1 MKNVVIGHHQK
12 AGDFDM
18 KRLCYVFAALLALY
32 AAPALALENCDS
44 GSWYDP
50 DRAGEG
56 INLEVTDS
64 TVVMYFY
71 TYSEGSHAFYVGV
84 GDNDDELVEL
94 TLYETVPGSLLE
106 FPKEELEV
114 GTAFVEKEEGF
125 LLWSYHLSL
134 DADKVDNG
142 HLPYCVGF
150 HCDGEFVYERLT
162 QPVACQ

>member
-1 MKNVVIGHHQK
+1 MKKVLI
-12 AGDFDM
+12 AI
-18 KRLCYVFAALLALY
+18 LALLFAADAY
-32 AAPALALENCDS
+32 ALETCDT

-56 INLEVTDS
+56 INLEVTEG

-71 TYSEGSHAFYVGV
+71 TYAEGSHAFYVGV
-84 GDNDDELVEL
+84 GENDDELVEL

-114 GTAFVEKEEGF
+114 GTAILEKEEGF

-134 DADKVDNG
+134 DADSLGNG

-150 HCDGEFVYERLT
+150 HCDGDLIYERLT
-162 QPVACQ
+162 QPVACVTDGTAQPGLD